1 MSDELVCVATFDK
14 VHEAQLCKSQLEGAG
29 IRAVLEN
36 EFALNANW
44 LLSNALGGI
53 RLHVT
58 PENREAAL
66 QVLAQGRQLFHLA
79 EGENMDQ
86 VSSPSDSVSDSDERA
101 RSQEAVDDEN
111 EEPWESEREAHARRA
126 LMFAVTGMVI
136 FPLQLFTAWILWEV
150 ATMPGRLRPLY
161 RFYFFGA
168 SMVALAYLGVMATV
182 VLAGVLNL

>member
-44 LLSNALGGI
+44 LWSNAIGGV
-53 RLHVT
+53 RLYVI
-58 PENREAAL
+58 PANRDAAL
-66 QVLAQGRQLFHLA
+66 QVLARGRHLFHLA
-79 EGENMDQ
+79 EDEINHHD
-86 VSSPSDSVSDSDERA
+86 STSPIPDDPASEQTRSRELVEDEG
-101 RSQEAVDDEN
+101 
-111 EEPWESEREAHARRA
+111 EEPWETDREAHARRA

-161 RFYFFGA
+161 RFYFVGA
-168 SMVALAYLGVMATV
+168 SMVALAYLGLMATV